1 MSTEPRESEPLQ
13 LIVELRYKQE
23 HVEGAEE
30 RAVEFVRRTR
40 EEAGCER
47 AFFFRVNEDAERF
60 VFLAE
65 FADVESL
72 KAHLDAPWR
81 EEVIDQLAEYLIE
94 RPRRFTMTRVA

>member
-1 MSTEPRESEPLQ
+1 MSDETLQ
-13 LIVELRYKQE
+13 LIVELRYKQQ
-23 HVEGAEE
+23 HLEGAEE

-47 AFFFRVNEDAERF
+47 AFFFRVNEDVERY

-65 FADVESL
+65 FSDVESL

-81 EEVIDQLAEYLIE
+81 EEVLDRLGEFLIE
-94 RPRRFTMTRVA
+94 PPRRFTMTRVA